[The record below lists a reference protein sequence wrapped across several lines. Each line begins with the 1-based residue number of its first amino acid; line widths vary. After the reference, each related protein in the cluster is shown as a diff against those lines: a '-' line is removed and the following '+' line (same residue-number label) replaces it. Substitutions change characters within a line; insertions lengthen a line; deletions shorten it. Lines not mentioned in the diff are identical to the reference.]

1 MSYDKATV
9 EMVTR
14 LVINSL
20 EMLGNP
26 ESKIP
31 VGISARH
38 IHLERKHLD
47 LLFGEGYQL
56 THLKPLSQP
65 GQFAANETV
74 DLIGPKG
81 KIAKVRILGPERT
94 LTQVE
99 VAMTDA
105 RKLGLQPP
113 VKTSG
118 NLKGSPGI
126 TIRGPKGEITVS
138 EGVIIADRHIHMT
151 PEDAAR
157 YALADGQ
164 KVRLIVEGDKG
175 GILDNVTIRVG
186 NKYALDCHIDTDDAS
201 AFLIQQGQILTILRE

>member
-20 EMLGNP
+20 ETLGNP

-56 THLKPLSQP
+56 THLKPLTQP

-94 LTQVE
+94 HTQVE

-151 PEDAAR
+151 PEDAVR

-201 AFLIQQGQILTILRE
+201 AFLIQQGQMLTILRE